1 VTIGN
6 RAALIGSI
14 GLFVLAGGCHG
25 MPDPA
30 LTQLFEARRL
40 TTELRLQFSEAV
52 SASDRAV
59 MADTDEASVAYA
71 RQAEAAA
78 AAVETGTTALTSRL
92 QKLGNADDLRT
103 LETFAGKFAEYRQV
117 DREVLALA
125 QQNTNLKAQRLSFGP
140 VREAADAFR
149 DALDGLARAAP
160 AKEHARIEAQ
170 VARAELDVREI
181 QVLQAPHIAESADAE
196 MSRLESEMAV
206 RQTAARRALEALKA
220 AGGAAAVPS
229 LTAATAALDRFDQLS
244 RQLIA
249 LSRQNSNVR
258 SLELALRRQPAL
270 TAACDASLAALTDAL
285 AKEGF
290 TGTR

>member
-1 VTIGN
+1 
-6 RAALIGSI
+6 
-14 GLFVLAGGCHG
+14 